1 MNDKRGVMEH
11 TVVVLFKNAL
21 AHYRVAL
28 TGASGYEASLL
39 RYGGNAENVP
49 PIDVRFV
56 KEGRHCTGNTGE
68 ADLMD
73 DLYDAVQRKEQKRE
87 GPAGV
92 YPPAV

>member
-1 MNDKRGVMEH
+1 MEH

-21 AHYRVAL
+21 AHYHVVQSGAL
-28 TGASGYEASLL
+28 GYEASLL
-39 RYGGNAENVP
+39 RYGGSAENVP

-56 KEGRHCTGNTGE
+56 KEGRHCTGSTEE

-87 GPAGV
+87 GPAGAH
-92 YPPAV
+92 PPVVQPYLTL